1 MDNPVTHAADFYGE
15 GSIESTKMIG
25 RSLGNRVLTGLC
37 IALSVLAMVPLVS
50 IIYLVIKNGLPLLS
64 WSVFTGLPPAAGM
77 TGGGFGNAVVG
88 TLVMVGLGL
97 VLAAPPAI
105 LAAIYICEYAPSGRL
120 AALVR
125 FVAKLLTGIPSIIC
139 GVFAFAAVV
148 VVTGKFSAFAG
159 GVALAVLM
167 LPTILLTSEQ
177 ALLGVQRAYREASYG
192 LGATRFQTIVRI
204 VLPDALPA
212 IMTGIMLAVAR
223 AAGET
228 APLIFTALF
237 SQFWMN
243 SLLEPTAS
251 LSVLIYNFSTM
262 PFEHQIR
269 MAWTAS
275 LVLVFLVTATNVA
288 AQLVFGKKHA

>member
-1 MDNPVTHAADFYGE
+1 MDNPVTHAADFFDE
-15 GSIESTKMIG
+15 GSVESTKILG
-25 RSLGNRVLTGLC
+25 RSLGNRILTGIC
-37 IALSVLAMVPLVS
+37 ITLSFAALIPLVS
-50 IIYLVIKNGLPLLS
+50 IIYLVLKNGLPQLS
-64 WSVFTGLPPAAGM
+64 LSVFTQLPPAAGM
-77 TGGGFGNAVVG
+77 TGGGFGNALIG
-88 TLVMVGLGL
+88 TLAMVGIGL
-97 VLAAPPAI
+97 ALSAPPGI
-105 LAAIYICEYAPSGRL
+105 LSAIYICEYHPNGRL
-120 AALVR
+120 AGTVR

-148 VVTGKFSAFAG
+148 VVTGDFSALAG

-167 LPTILLTSEQ
+167 LPTILLTAEQ

-192 LGATRFQTIVRI
+192 LGATRFQTITRI
-204 VLPDALPA
+204 VLPDAMPA

-237 SQFWMN
+237 SQFWMS
-243 SLLEPTAS
+243 SLMQPTAS

-262 PFEHQIR
+262 PFEHQVK

-275 LVLVFLVTATNVA
+275 LVLVFLVTVTNVT
-288 AQLVFGKKHA
+288 AQLVFSKKH

>member
-15 GSIESTKMIG
+15 GSIESTKMLG
-25 RSLGNRVLTGLC
+25 RSIGNRLLTGLC

-50 IIYLVIKNGLPLLS
+50 ILYLVIKNGLPLLT
-64 WSVFTGLPPAAGM
+64 WSVFTELPPAAGV
-77 TGGGFGNAVVG
+77 TGGGFGNALVG
-88 TLVMVGLGL
+88 TIVMVGLGL
-97 VLAAPPAI
+97 ALSAPPAI
-105 LAAIYICEYAPSGRL
+105 LAAIYICEYAPAGRL
-120 AALVR
+120 AAAVR

-148 VVTGKFSAFAG
+148 VVSGKFSAFAG

-167 LPTILLTSEQ
+167 LPTILLTTEQ

-192 LGATRFQTIVRI
+192 LGATRFQTIFRI

-237 SQFWMN
+237 SQFWMR
-243 SLLEPTAS
+243 SLFEPAAS

-262 PFEHQIR
+262 PFEHQIG

-275 LVLVFLVTATNVA
+275 LVLVFLVTVTNVT
-288 AQLVFGKKHA
+288 AQLVFGKKHP

>member
-1 MDNPVTHAADFYGE
+1 MDNPVTHAADFYGK

-25 RSLGNRVLTGLC
+25 RSLGNRVLTWLC
-37 IALSVLAMVPLVS
+37 IALSVLAMVPLIS
-50 IIYLVIKNGLPLLS
+50 ILYLVIKNGLPLLS

-77 TGGGFGNAVVG
+77 AGGGFGNAIVG
-88 TLVMVGLGL
+88 TIIMVGLGL
-97 VLAAPPAI
+97 ALAAPPAI
-105 LAAIYICEYAPSGRL
+105 LAAIYICEYAPGGRL
-120 AALVR
+120 AAVVR

-237 SQFWMN
+237 SQFWAKT
-243 SLLEPTAS
+243 LFEPTAS

-262 PFEHQIR
+262 PFEHQIS

-275 LVLVFLVTATNVA
+275 LVLVFLVTATNVT
-288 AQLVFGKKHA
+288 AQLVFSKKRA

>member
-1 MDNPVTHAADFYGE
+1 MDNPVTHAADFFEDGAV
-15 GSIESTKMIG
+15 ESTKMLG

-37 IALSVLAMVPLVS
+37 IALSFAALIPLAS
-50 IIYLVIKNGLPLLS
+50 ILYLVIKNGVELLD
-64 WSVFTGLPPAAGM
+64 WSIFTQLPPAAGM

-88 TLVMVGLGL
+88 TLIMVGLGL
-97 VLAAPPAI
+97 GLSAPPGI
-105 LAAIYICEYAPSGRL
+105 LAAIYICEYHPNGRL
-120 AALVR
+120 AAITR
-125 FVAKLLTGIPSIIC
+125 FTAKMLTGIPSIIC

-148 VVTGKFSAFAG
+148 LATGKFSALAG

-192 LGATRFQTIVRI
+192 LGATRFQTIGRI
-204 VLPDALPA
+204 VLPEAMPA
-212 IMTGIMLAVAR
+212 IMTGVMLAVAR

-228 APLIFTALF
+228 APLVFTALF
-237 SQFWMN
+237 SQFWMS
-243 SLLEPTAS
+243 SLMEPTAS

-262 PFEHQIR
+262 PFEYQVK

-275 LVLVFLVTATNVA
+275 LVLVLLVTVTNVT
-288 AQLVFGKKHA
+288 AQLVFSKKH